1 MFACGPDDKEAPRLQ
16 GCLCHTP
23 AFARLN
29 TRLTQKFSYH
39 SSTATMGA
47 MLGTFAAGS
56 GSTSGCAS
64 ATALSRVVFTNARLF
79 DGKSDALL
87 GGLRVVVDGKTIKAV
102 EPVEAPLDGD
112 VPVIDCGGRV
122 LMPGLIDAH
131 WHAMLASLPLT
142 VLLTA
147 DAGYIT
153 LVAADE
159 ARKTLMRG
167 FTSVRDMAGPTF
179 SLKRAIDDGLAPGP
193 RIWPSGAMISQT
205 GGHGDFRFPYEV
217 PASPNAPL
225 SRVEAI
231 GGSAVADGVDRVL
244 MRAREQLMLG
254 ASQLKLAAGGGVS
267 SHYDPIDVS
276 QYTES
281 EFRAAVDAAENWGT
295 YVAVHAYTP
304 RAIRTAIRGGVRCIE
319 HGHLMDEAT
328 AELIAQNGIWLSTQ
342 PFLDNEF
349 SAQTPTTEGQAKA
362 RQVYAGTDA
371 AYKLAKAF
379 NLKTAWGTDILF
391 DSKMTAHQGA
401 ILTTL
406 ERWYRPAEILKM
418 ATAVNGELLAMS
430 GPRNPYPGKLGVIE
444 AGALADLILVDGDPL
459 ANLKLIADPDK
470 NFLLIMKD
478 GRIVKE
484 TLEPEKSGAGSVKP
498 AR

>member
-1 MFACGPDDKEAPRLQ
+1 MFVCPPDDDQAPRLP

-29 TRLTQKFSYH
+29 THLAKKFSH
-39 SSTATMGA
+39 PSSVVAMGA
-47 MLGTFAAGS
+47 TFGAFAAGS
-56 GSTSGCAS
+56 GGATAGASRAS
-64 ATALSRVVFTNARLF
+64 ASRVAFTNALLF
-79 DGKSDALL
+79 DGKSDTLL
-87 GGLRVVVDGKTIKAV
+87 QGLRVVVDGMTIKAV
-102 EPVEAPLDGD
+102 EPVEAPLDPD
-112 VPVIDCGGRV
+112 ARIIDCGGRV

-131 WHAMLASLPLT
+131 WHAMLAALPLT

-147 DAGYIT
+147 DVGYIT
-153 LVAADE
+153 LAAADE

-167 FTSVRDMAGPTF
+167 FTSVRDMAGPSF
-179 SLKRAIDDGLAPGP
+179 SLKRAIDAGLAPGP

-225 SRVEAI
+225 SRVDAI
-231 GGSAVADGVDRVL
+231 GGGAVADGVDRVL
-244 MRAREQLMLG
+244 QRAREQLMLG

-267 SHYDPIDVS
+267 SHYDPIDGRED
-276 QYTES
+276 TEA

-304 RAIRTAIRGGVRCIE
+304 RAIQTAIRGGVRCIE
-319 HGHLMDEAT
+319 HGHLMDKTT
-328 AELIAQNGIWLSTQ
+328 AELIARNGIWLSTQ
-342 PFLDNEF
+342 PFLNNEY
-349 SAQTPTTEGQAKA
+349 SSPMPTTEGEAKA
-362 RQVYAGTDA
+362 QQVYAGTDA
-371 AYKLAKAF
+371 AYRFAKAF

-391 DSKMTAHQGA
+391 DSRMTMHQGA

-406 ERWYRPAEILKM
+406 EQWYRPVEILKM

-459 ANLKLIADPDK
+459 ANLKLIADPDR

-478 GRIVKE
+478 GRIVKDA
-484 TLEPEKSGAGSVKP
+484 LG
-498 AR
+498 

>member
-1 MFACGPDDKEAPRLQ
+1 MFRCAPDDGEGSRPA

-29 TRLTQKFSYH
+29 AHLAQKFSRY
-39 SSTATMGA
+39 SSHVAIGA
-47 MLGTFAAGS
+47 SPGVFAAGS
-56 GSTSGCAS
+56 GSTAVTATPAS
-64 ATALSRVVFTNARLF
+64 AASIVFSNLRLF
-79 DGKSDALL
+79 DGKSDALIE
-87 GGLRVVVDGKTIKAV
+87 GLRVIVEGRTIKSV
-102 EPVEAPLDGD
+102 EPAEARLAPDAR
-112 VPVIDCGGRV
+112 VVDCGGGV

-131 WHAMLASLPLT
+131 WHAMMASLPVS

-147 DAGYIT
+147 DVGYIT

-167 FTSVRDMAGPTF
+167 FTSVRDMAGPAF
-179 SLKRAIDDGLAPGP
+179 SLKRAIDQGVVQGP

-231 GGSAVADGVDRVL
+231 GGGAIADGVDRVL
-244 MRAREQLMLG
+244 QRAREQLMLG

-276 QYTES
+276 QYTEA

-304 RAIRTAIRGGVRCIE
+304 RAIETAIRGGVKCIE

-328 AELIAQNGIWLSTQ
+328 AELIARNGIWLSTQ

-349 SAQTPTTEGQAKA
+349 STQMPTPEGQAKA

-371 AYKLAKAF
+371 AYKFAKAF
-379 NLKTAWGTDILF
+379 NLRTAWGTDILF
-391 DSKMTAHQGA
+391 DSKMTVHQGA

-406 ERWYRPAEILKM
+406 ERWYRPVEILKM
-418 ATAVNGELLAMS
+418 ATSVNGELLSLS

-444 AGALADLILVDGDPL
+444 AGALADLIVVDGDPL
-459 ANLKLIADPDK
+459 ANLKLIADPER
-470 NFLLIMKD
+470 NFLVIMKD
-478 GRIVKE
+478 GRVVKDA
-484 TLEPEKSGAGSVKP
+484 L
-498 AR
+498 ARSR

>member
-1 MFACGPDDKEAPRLQ
+1 MFVCAPDNGEAPRRA

-29 TRLTQKFSYH
+29 AHLSLKFSRY
-39 SSTATMGA
+39 SPVAATDA
-47 MLGTFAAGS
+47 SLGVFAAGS
-56 GSTSGCAS
+56 GSTPARAS
-64 ATALSRVVFTNARLF
+64 AEPSSRVAFTNALLF
-79 DGKSDALL
+79 DGKSDTLL
-87 GGLRVVVDGKTIKAV
+87 AGLRVVVDGKTIKAV
-102 EPVEAPLDGD
+102 EPAEAPLDAD
-112 VPVIDCGGRV
+112 VRVIDCAGGV

-131 WHAMLASLPLT
+131 WHAMMASLPLA
-142 VLLTA
+142 VLMTA
-147 DAGYIT
+147 DVGYVT

-159 ARKTLMRG
+159 ARRTLMRG

-179 SLKRAIDDGLAPGP
+179 SLKRAIDHGLVPGP

-205 GGHGDFRFPYEV
+205 GGHGDFRFLYEV
-217 PASPNAPL
+217 PAASNAPL
-225 SRVEAI
+225 SRGEAI
-231 GGSAVADGVDRVL
+231 GGGAIADGVDRVL
-244 MRAREQLMLG
+244 QRAREQLMLG

-267 SHYDPIDVS
+267 SAYDPIDVS
-276 QYTES
+276 QYTEA

-304 RAIRTAIRGGVRCIE
+304 RAIKTAIRGGVRCIE

-328 AELIAQNGIWLSTQ
+328 AAVIAKNGIWLSTQ
-342 PFLDNEF
+342 PFLNNEY
-349 SAQTPTTEGQAKA
+349 SRPQPTVEGEAKA
-362 RQVYAGTDA
+362 QQVYAGTDA
-371 AYKLAKAF
+371 VYKLAKAF

-406 ERWYRPAEILKM
+406 EQWYRPVEILKM

-444 AGALADLILVDGDPL
+444 AGALADLIVVDGDPL
-459 ANLKLIADPDK
+459 ANLKLVADPDK
-470 NFLLIMKD
+470 NFLVIMKD
-478 GRIVKE
+478 GRVVKD
-484 TLEPEKSGAGSVKP
+484 

>member
-1 MFACGPDDKEAPRLQ
+1 MFVCAADDGEAPRRA

-29 TRLTQKFSYH
+29 AHLAQKFSSH
-39 SSTATMGA
+39 SSIAALGA
-47 MLGTFAAGS
+47 SLNVFAAGS
-56 GSTSGCAS
+56 GSTPGPAS
-64 ATALSRVVFTNARLF
+64 ARPSSPIAFSNLRLF
-79 DGKSDALL
+79 DGKSDALIE
-87 GGLRVVVDGKTIKAV
+87 GLRVVVEGRTIKSV
-102 EPVEAPLDGD
+102 EPVETPLGPDAR
-112 VPVIDCGGRV
+112 VVDCGGRV

-131 WHAMLASLPLT
+131 WHAMMASLPVS

-147 DAGYIT
+147 DIGYIT

-179 SLKRAIDDGLAPGP
+179 SLKRAIDNGLVAGP
-193 RIWPSGAMISQT
+193 RIWSSGAMISQT

-217 PASPNAPL
+217 PAPANAPL

-231 GGSAVADGVDRVL
+231 GGGAIADGVDRVL
-244 MRAREQLMLG
+244 QRAREQLMLG

-267 SHYDPIDVS
+267 SHYDPIDTS
-276 QYTES
+276 QYTEP

-304 RAIRTAIRGGVRCIE
+304 RAIETAIRGGVRCIE

-328 AELIAQNGIWLSTQ
+328 AELIARNGIWLSTQ
-342 PFLDNEF
+342 PFLNNEF
-349 SAQTPTTEGQAKA
+349 SNPQATPEGEAKA
-362 RQVYAGTDA
+362 QQVYAGTDT
-371 AYKLAKAF
+371 AYKFAKAF
-379 NLKTAWGTDILF
+379 NIKTAWGTDILF
-391 DSKMTAHQGA
+391 DSKMTVHQGA

-418 ATAVNGELLAMS
+418 ATAVNGELLSMS

-444 AGALADLILVDGDPL
+444 AGALADLIVVDGDPL
-459 ANLKLIADPDK
+459 ANLKLIADPEK
-470 NFLLIMKD
+470 NFLVIMKD
-478 GRIVKE
+478 GRVVKDA
-484 TLEPEKSGAGSVKP
+484 L
-498 AR
+498 

>member
-1 MFACGPDDKEAPRLQ
+1 MFVCADDGEAPRR
-16 GCLCHTP
+16 CLCHTP
-23 AFARLN
+23 AFGRLN
-29 TRLTQKFSYH
+29 AHLTQKFSW
-39 SSTATMGA
+39 SSSLAA
-47 MLGTFAAGS
+47 RDASLGVFASGS
-56 GSTSGCAS
+56 GSTPAPAS
-64 ATALSRVVFTNARLF
+64 AGRSSRIAFTNALLF
-79 DGKSDALL
+79 DGKSDTLL
-87 GGLRVVVDGKTIKAV
+87 AGLRVVVDGQTIKAV
-102 EPVEAPLDGD
+102 EPAEAPSDAD
-112 VPVIDCGGRV
+112 ARIVDCGGGV

-179 SLKRAIDDGLAPGP
+179 SLKRAIDDGLVPGP

-231 GGSAVADGVDRVL
+231 GGAAVADGVDRVL
-244 MRAREQLMLG
+244 TRAREQLMLG

-276 QYTES
+276 QYTEA

-328 AELIAQNGIWLSTQ
+328 AQLIADSGVWLSTQ

-349 SAQTPTTEGQAKA
+349 SAQMPTPEGQAKA

-371 AYKLAKAF
+371 AYKFAKAF

-401 ILTTL
+401 MLTTL
-406 ERWYRPAEILKM
+406 ERWYRPVEILKM

-444 AGALADLILVDGDPL
+444 AGALADVIVVNGDPIE
-459 ANLKLIADPDK
+459 NLNLMADPDR
-470 NFLLIMKD
+470 NFVLIMKD
-478 GRIVKE
+478 GRVVKDA
-484 TLEPEKSGAGSVKP
+484 LG
-498 AR
+498 